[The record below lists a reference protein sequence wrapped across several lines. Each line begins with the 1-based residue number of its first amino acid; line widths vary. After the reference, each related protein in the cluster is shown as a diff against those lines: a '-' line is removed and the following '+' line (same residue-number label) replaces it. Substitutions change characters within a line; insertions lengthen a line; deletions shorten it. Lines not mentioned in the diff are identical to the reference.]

1 MGRGLRLLCPRCGAA
16 PVFAG
21 PFRVRERCPACGLV
35 FEREPGYF
43 VGAIYLN
50 YGATA
55 LIMIPGYFALDAWLG
70 LAVGLQLFLWG
81 TFAVGF
87 PLWFFRYSKSLWL
100 SLDHLVDP
108 VDPRPAR

>member
-1 MGRGLRLLCPRCGAA
+1 M
-16 PVFAG
+16 FDG
-21 PFRVRERCPACGLV
+21 PFRMRPRCSACRLT

-55 LIMIPGYFALDAWLG
+55 LVMIPGYFALDAWLG
-70 LAVGLQLFLWG
+70 LGTEAQLVLWG
-81 TFAVGF
+81 AFAVTF

-100 SLDHLVDP
+100 SLDYLVDP
-108 VDPRPAR
+108 VDPRSGA